1 MDSLHSDSRRDPGLK
16 REKPEETGGFWGVR
30 HVKTRIQAKIL
41 QSAGRMVSRPDSRRR
56 FVVLLLGFPRLRSQK
71 PPMATPT
78 AFFRFSPSTQPSGF
92 WVFKARAPD
101 PTGLWLSSSVWS
113 STWIEV
119 CLVLLRDDV
128 SILPNWFNPPN
139 LRWFILSGS
148 KRRQVQELI
157 MLLIMPSEGRG
168 RPPWHLS

>member
-1 MDSLHSDSRRDPGLK
+1 MGC
-16 REKPEETGGFWGVR
+16 
-30 HVKTRIQAKIL
+30 KTCQDQNPAPRFFNQQAEWF
-41 QSAGRMVSRPDSRRR
+41 QRPDSRRR

-128 SILPNWFNPPN
+128 SILPNWFNPPKPKVVYSFRFQTQTSPRTN
-139 LRWFILSGS
+139 HAIDNALR
-148 KRRQVQELI
+148 R
-157 MLLIMPSEGRG
+157 
-168 RPPWHLS
+168 